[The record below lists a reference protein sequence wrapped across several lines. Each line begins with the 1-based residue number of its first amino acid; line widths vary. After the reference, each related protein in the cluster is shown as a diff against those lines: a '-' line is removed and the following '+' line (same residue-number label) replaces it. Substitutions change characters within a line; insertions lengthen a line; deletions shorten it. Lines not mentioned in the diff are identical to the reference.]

1 MSAISFCLE
10 YALRMNR
17 RGFLK
22 WLGLGT
28 LGVMVGTPVY
38 ALLEP
43 HRFGVS
49 RHAFKLQ
56 GLQKPLRVVQLAD
69 LHFGRWHG
77 LNEVRAWV
85 DAAMREQPDLIV
97 LTGDTVDGRTTSE
110 NIEALARELARLK
123 APLGV
128 FAVLGNHDYFRRRGS
143 QILGTDAMVSSFER
157 VGVRYLRNVG
167 TQVRDDLFLGGVDD
181 LWMGQPDVTSAM
193 QNAPTRAAKL
203 LLCHNPDLLPEIPA
217 SVGLTL
223 CGHTHGGQLRA
234 PFNIG
239 LYSISK
245 YGERFQMG
253 FVRGDLGANGF
264 VSRGLGTS
272 TVPLRTFCSA
282 ELVVLNLEPA

>member
-1 MSAISFCLE
+1 MNHISFRYR
-10 YALRMNR
+10 YAEHMNR
-17 RGFLK
+17 RGFLR

-28 LGVMVGTPVY
+28 LGVVVGTPVY

-43 HRFGVS
+43 HRFGIS
-49 RHAFKLQ
+49 RHTTKLENLGQ
-56 GLQKPLRVVQLAD
+56 PLRVAHLSD

-77 LNEVRAWV
+77 VNEVRAWV
-85 DAAMREQPDLIV
+85 ETTMREQPDLIV
-97 LTGDTVDGRTTSE
+97 LTGDLVDGRMPLESFRAFMG
-110 NIEALARELARLK
+110 ALAPLR

-128 FAVLGNHDYFRRRGS
+128 YAALGNHDYP
-143 QILGTDAMVSSFER
+143 MVWRHGAAFFAESLAN
-157 VGVRYLRNVG
+157 VGVKLLVNDGVL
-167 TQVRDDLFLGGVDD
+167 VRKDLFLGGVDD
-181 LWMGQPDVTSAM
+181 LWNGQPDATRAM
-193 QNAPTRAAKL
+193 RNAPARTATL
-203 LLCHNPDLLPEIPA
+203 LMCHNPDLLPEIPA

-239 LYSISK
+239 LFSISK